1 MYHRRQRMNN
11 QRQGIENESE
21 RLGQVF
27 NVPTLRGV
35 LPIAVLSLIK
45 DKPAHGGEIFQSLQ
59 EKFGIEAARPV
70 IYMLLRRL
78 ERHGLMLST
87 WDIQESGPARR
98 KYTITEDGLDHLN
111 DGLER
116 LKKASKAIKLLIG
129 EK

>member
-1 MYHRRQRMNN
+1 MYHH
-11 QRQGIENESE
+11 RQGIDNGSE
-21 RLGQVF
+21 RLGPIF

-59 EKFGIEAARPV
+59 DKFGVESARPV

-78 ERHGLMLST
+78 ERHGLMVSN

-98 KYTITEDGLDHLN
+98 KYTITEDGLDNLN
-111 DGLER
+111 EGLER
-116 LKKASKAIKLLIG
+116 LKKTSKTIKLLIG
-129 EK
+129 EKP